1 MRFKQETNEDIK
13 GLKLEYDEDSIKT
26 LDWKEH
32 IRRRPGM
39 YIGSVGDGSNFEDG
53 IYILLKEVIDN
64 SIDEHIMGFGNEII
78 VNFTSEEV
86 EVRDFGR
93 GVPLKSVID
102 VSSKMNTGG
111 KYESQA
117 FEKSVGQNGVGMK
130 AVNALSEEFYICS
143 FREGKSVN
151 AIFNKGNIVGSGE
164 PQETK
169 EQNGTLVKFKPDKT
183 IFKDFEFKGRFINQ
197 LIKNYSYVNPK
208 LTFIVNGVRISSKR
222 GLLNLLLDKVNEN
235 LYEPIQIVKKDIEV
249 ALTHTSQNGEEFY
262 SFANGA
268 YTTYGGS
275 HLVAFREM
283 VARAIKDFYKKDFEL
298 SDIRG
303 GMVAAV
309 SIRVEEPLFD
319 SQAKKKLNSSE
330 MKPNGISI
338 LKFLNENIKLEIE
351 NFLHRNPTVADIIL
365 KRIQET
371 VKQKKSLTAITKL
384 SREKKKRL
392 NLNNKK
398 LYDCRIHFNDK
409 NGEEEKKEASSI
421 FITEGDSAAGSIT
434 KVRNPQTQ
442 AVFALRGK
450 AKNTYGKSLT
460 DICDN
465 EELNLL
471 LSALGIED
479 GINDLRYNKVI
490 IATDADVDG
499 MHIRLLLLTFL
510 LQYFPELIRT
520 NHVYILQT
528 PLFRVRDKENSK
540 RNRSKGKDKSK
551 TYYCYSYEE
560 RIKAINLLGPKAEI
574 TRFKGLGEISPEEF
588 KDFIGD
594 EMRLDSVTIGDN
606 DNVKQLL
613 EFYMGKNTSVRQNFI
628 INNLVMEDDSE
639 INEIT
644 TNQKLKK

>member
-1 MRFKQETNEDIK
+1 MKPKHEGIERTS
-13 GLKLEYDEDSIKT
+13 GLKPDYNDDAIKT

-32 IRRRPGM
+32 IRLRPGM
-39 YIGSVGDGSNFEDG
+39 YIGGVGDGSNFEDG

-64 SIDEHIMGFGNEII
+64 SIDEHVMGFGNEII

-93 GVPLKSVID
+93 GIPLKSVID

-111 KYESQA
+111 RFDSKV
-117 FEKSVGQNGVGMK
+117 FEKSIGQNGVGIK

-143 FREGKSVN
+143 FRDGKCVH
-151 AIFNKGNIVGSGE
+151 ATFNKGNIGE
-164 PQETK
+164 SIEPKETK
-169 EQNGTLVKFKPDKT
+169 EQNGTLVKFIPDKT
-183 IFKDFEFKGRFINQ
+183 IFKDFEFKERFINQ

-208 LTFIVNGVRISSKR
+208 LIFIVNGVRISSKR
-222 GLLNLLLDKVNEN
+222 GLLNLLQDKVKEN
-235 LYEPIQIVKKDIEV
+235 LYEPIQIKRKDIEV
-249 ALTHTSQNGEEFY
+249 VFTHTNQNGEEFY

-268 YTTYGGS
+268 YTTYGGF
-275 HLVAFREM
+275 HLVAFREV

-303 GMVAAV
+303 GIVAAV
-309 SIRVEEPLFD
+309 SIRVEEPLFE
-319 SQAKKKLNSSE
+319 SQVKRKLNSSE
-330 MKPNGISI
+330 MIPNGISI

-351 NFLHRNPTVADIIL
+351 NYLHRNPSIADIIL

-371 VKQKKSLTAITKL
+371 VKVKKSLTGITKL

-398 LYDCRIHFNDK
+398 LYDCRIHFNDSK
-409 NGEEEKKEASSI
+409 GEENKKKASSI

-434 KVRNPQTQ
+434 KVRNPLTQ

-450 AKNTYGKSLT
+450 TKNTYGKTLT

-471 LSALGIED
+471 ISALGIEED
-479 GINDLRYNKVI
+479 IDNLRYNRII

-499 MHIRLLLLTFL
+499 MHIRLLLLTFF
-510 LQYFPELIRT
+510 LQYFPDLIKA
-520 NHVYILQT
+520 NHIYIMQT
-528 PLFRVRDKENSK
+528 PLFRIRDKEHSK
-540 RNRSKGKDKSK
+540 RSKSNGNGKSK
-551 TYYCYSYEE
+551 TYYCYSNEE
-560 RIKAINLLGPKAEI
+560 RIKAINLLGSKAEI

-594 EMRLDSVTIGDN
+594 AMRLDRVTIGEN
-606 DNVKQLL
+606 DNVKQIL
-613 EFYMGKNTSVRQNFI
+613 EFYMGKNTSVRQEFI
-628 INNLVMEDDSE
+628 INNLVVDDDSE
-639 INEIT
+639 INEIAT
-644 TNQKLKK
+644 DNKRKK